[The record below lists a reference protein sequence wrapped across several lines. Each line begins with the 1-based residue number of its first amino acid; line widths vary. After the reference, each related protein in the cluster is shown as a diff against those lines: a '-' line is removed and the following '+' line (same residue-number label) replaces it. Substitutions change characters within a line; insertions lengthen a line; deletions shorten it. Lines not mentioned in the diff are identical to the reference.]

1 MSRILAFITTLFLA
15 SNLAAQIDFNNF
27 QSLLA
32 KGKIHND
39 FSSTVDEKYQ
49 EVLTRLGHLYKTA
62 DQRQYLMSSTE
73 AIDEIL
79 HSGLVVYGDDIS
91 TYINELADKLLKDE
105 PRLRS
110 ELRFY
115 TLKSNVP
122 NALST
127 NQGIIFFT
135 TGLVAEVMNE
145 AQLAYILAHEISHY
159 KKHHGLE
166 SYNWRRQNHDESI
179 VNLSSF
185 SKENELEADKMAVE
199 MYRNAGYE
207 PNEIVGV
214 FDVLMYAYLP
224 FDEVMMPKEYMSNGQ
239 MYIPDGI
246 WAKKTYPITAEEN
259 YDDSRSTHPNIKTR
273 KKVAI
278 EEIEKLNEWKETIFH
293 LGEERFEYIRNVAR
307 FESVRI
313 DVSEAN
319 FTNSIYSIFLLEK
332 EFPTSTFLAEMKALS
347 WLGILQYYHRGKKS
361 SFIPKTKFMEGE
373 IALFQDYIKN
383 ANKDIINTLAIRNIY
398 DAHKAFPGNELIG
411 KCAEHLLLELEQLES
426 FDWSKYSKKNFDE
439 SAQLAIALAKTVDT
453 VQQNIQTQSVKTS
466 KYDRIK
472 VKRSANA
479 PESFDS
485 TNYCMYAIPD
495 IILDS
500 TFYMRKLVKK
510 TISDSTIL
518 SSELCASQVFCE
530 KHVSDKRREYYSNQ
544 LEQALCL
551 LKDVP
556 YVPESENEIL
566 VSSEQFNRNVLNSWL
581 QHEIEQAENQSFI
594 ATDYYLLRMTHQGE
608 NKPLSYVNMQYVFD
622 PNLTPVWW
630 TASTIFALPVAAFA
644 VLPVQLM
651 HGSYTTV
658 QIASYDLESC
668 STHVFTTSFEGKPR
682 KYLIASAIS
691 KALQR

>member
-1 MSRILAFITTLFLA
+1 MLRILFFIPTFFWVLNVA
-15 SNLAAQIDFNNF
+15 SQTDFNNF

-32 KGKIHND
+32 KGKIHDD
-39 FSSTVDEKYQ
+39 FSTSVDEKYQ
-49 EVLTRLGHLYKTA
+49 EVLLRLGHLYKTT
-62 DQRQYLMSSTE
+62 DQRRYLHTSTE

-91 TYINELADKLLKDE
+91 TYISELADKLLKND
-105 PRLRS
+105 PGLRS

-159 KKHHGLE
+159 KQQHGLE

-185 SKENELEADKMAVE
+185 SKDNELEADKIAVE
-199 MYRNAGYE
+199 LYRNAGYE

-224 FDEVMMPKEYMSNGQ
+224 FDEIVMPKEYMSNGS
-239 MYIPDGI
+239 MYIPEGI

-273 KKVAI
+273 KKQAI
-278 EEIEKLNEWKETIFH
+278 EEVEKLTDWKSTIYH
-293 LGEERFEYIRNVAR
+293 LGEERFEYVRNVAR

-332 EFPTSTFLAEMKALS
+332 EFPESTFLAEMKALS

-361 SFIPKTKFMEGE
+361 NFLPKTKFMEGE

-398 DAHKAFPGNELIG
+398 DAKKSFPENELIS
-411 KCAEHLLLELEQLES
+411 KCVDHLLIELDQLET
-426 FDWSKYSKKNFDE
+426 FDWNKYSKKDFHE
-439 SAQLAIALAKTVDT
+439 SAQMSLAMAKTIDT
-453 VQQNIQTQSVKTS
+453 IQQNNQAQSVKSS

-485 TNYCMYAIPD
+485 TNYYMYAIPD

-500 TFYMRKLVKK
+500 SFYMQKVIRK

-518 SSELCASQVFCE
+518 NSELCASFIFCE
-530 KHVSDKRREYYSNQ
+530 KNVSDKRREYYTNQ
-544 LEQALCL
+544 LEQALCY
-551 LKDVP
+551 LKEIT
-556 YVPESENEIL
+556 YVPDTDDEQL
-566 VSSEQFNRNVLNSWL
+566 YSSEQFNRNLLDAWL
-581 QHEIEQAENQSFI
+581 QHEVEQAENQSFI
-594 ATDYYLLRMTHQGE
+594 ATDYYLLKKIHQNE
-608 NKPLSYVNMQYVFD
+608 NKPLSYINMRYVYE

-630 TASTIFALPVAAFA
+630 TASTIFAIPVAVFA
-644 VLPVQLM
+644 ILPVQLM
-651 HGSYTTV
+651 HGGFTTI
-658 QIASYDLESC
+658 QIASYDLETC
-668 STHVFTTSFEGKPR
+668 STQVFTTSFEGKPK
-682 KYLIASAIS
+682 KYLIATAIS
-691 KALQR
+691 RALQQ